1 MNDIF
6 FNAAPKQSV
15 ILLKRDIIFDR
26 NIIEITILKSIE
38 GFS

>member
-6 FNAAPKQSV
+6 FNAVHKQSV
-15 ILLKRDIIFDR
+15 ILLNRDIIFDR

-38 GFS
+38 

>member
-1 MNDIF
+1 MNDIV

-38 GFS
+38 